1 MPALLAGDGQPAVLV
16 HIGGQEGL
24 AVLLGEGKDLLP
36 TGVDKELPAAGI
48 IDQSGAACGADHRI
62 CHGNGLI
69 HKGLTAARIQPDG
82 VGGADQKISVH
93 DGKGVGG
100 VPNKMKG
107 LRLSAVVARQG
118 AVGEPALDEV
128 KIQLVIVGHQGDR
141 AHHQGQCHQKGQ
153 EPDKTVGA
161 LFGFGGG
168 VGTAAVDI
176 FHSMLL
182 HGFHAAEA

>member
-36 TGVDKELPAAGI
+36 TGVDKELPAARI

-141 AHHQGQCHQKGQ
+141 AHHQGQ